1 VSDPPLA
8 AAISRHIAEGPASSF
23 YFPPGDKV
31 PDYGKPLALKFCTKC
46 HDTDADR
53 LPLFKV
59 HSHPIRILVD
69 FGYMPPKRRLTPE
82 EIAEL
87 KAWLDGR

>member
-1 VSDPPLA
+1 
-8 AAISRHIAEGPASSF
+8 
-23 YFPPGDKV
+23 
-31 PDYGKPLALKFCTKC
+31 
-46 HDTDADR
+46 